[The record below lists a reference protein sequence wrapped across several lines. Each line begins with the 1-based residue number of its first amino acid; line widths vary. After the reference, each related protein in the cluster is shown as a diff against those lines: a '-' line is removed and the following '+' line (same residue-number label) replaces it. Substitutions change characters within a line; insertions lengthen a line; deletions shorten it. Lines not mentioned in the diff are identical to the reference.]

1 MQRKNKVLIKIH
13 GQEYP
18 IVGAES
24 KEYLL
29 KVGSYVD
36 EKMEEVAAANK
47 RLSTSMVAVLTSI
60 NIVDQFFKL
69 QEAYETLQKQQA
81 APMDELEN
89 LKVAYNNSIAQLVE
103 KDNIIA
109 ELTEKLEQLKVYEGN
124 EEELVRLRN
133 ELEERTADLK
143 KAEEMINDLQNK
155 LFESQIKLVEI
166 RRQME
171 EMLQYSEGET
181 QQS

>member
-1 MQRKNKVLIKIH
+1 MQRKNKVLMKIN

-29 KVGSYVD
+29 KVGNYVD
-36 EKMEEVAAANK
+36 EKMEDVAAANK

-69 QEAYETLQKQQA
+69 QEAYEALQKQQA
-81 APMDELEN
+81 APIDELES
-89 LKVAYNNSIAQLVE
+89 LKVAYSNSRTQLIE
-103 KDNIIA
+103 KDNII
-109 ELTEKLEQLKVYEGN
+109 LGLQEKLEQLKIYEGN
-124 EEELVRLRN
+124 EEEMGRLKH
-133 ELEERTADLK
+133 ELEERTSDLK

-171 EMLQYSEGET
+171 ELLQYSEGET
-181 QQS
+181 SQ